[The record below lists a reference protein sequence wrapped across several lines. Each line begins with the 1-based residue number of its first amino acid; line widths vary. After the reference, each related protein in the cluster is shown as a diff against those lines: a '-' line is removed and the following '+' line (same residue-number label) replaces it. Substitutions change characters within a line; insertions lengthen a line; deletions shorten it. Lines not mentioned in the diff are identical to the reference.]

1 MHPSSD
7 VERMSPKATAKSNAI
22 AITSVT
28 CISVIL
34 GTFGVIDF
42 QTTRSISHIENLG
55 GGVSSDT
62 FWVSTLY
69 EWVSLDDTDATDA
82 DMKYVRYLWPCH
94 GVSLRYTEITDKGL
108 QELHGLPLN
117 EIDLTGTKVTPA
129 GIKELRQTLPNKKC
143 RIKYQP

>member
-1 MHPSSD
+1 
-7 VERMSPKATAKSNAI
+7 MSPRATAKSNAI

-28 CISVIL
+28 CISVMF
-34 GTFGVIDF
+34 GTFGLIDY
-42 QTTRSISHIENLG
+42 QTTSSISHIENLG
-55 GGVSSDT
+55 GGVRHDT

-69 EWVSLDDTDATDA
+69 EGVYLNNTDATDA

-94 GVSLRYTEITDKGL
+94 GVYLRNTKITDDGL
-108 QELHGLPLN
+108 QELHGLPFN

-129 GIKELRQTLPNKKC
+129 GINDLRQTLPNKKC